1 MKAIAFF
8 ASAAAAAALAVPA
21 TAQEAPRSS
30 LEQPDRSSD
39 KVLTQIAGKAL
50 NSEMDAATHKVLD
63 GAPND
68 RAASGFRT
76 ESLQFSSKQGE
87 TDLSLAVSFD
97 LGTYDRSRVENPR
110 ANFFSV
116 SRTRVGLVATLPIDK
131 NNAVQRLFSGDSLV
145 SGSKLKLSV
154 TRFSTSIGLGSAE
167 ANEAARK
174 SQGDAYTACIG
185 DFRSKQAGIA
195 ADQAHSKLLDVT
207 TTEINIFATADP
219 ANERAAPFDLTFRNL
234 SNGDAFAKSVAAFC
248 YADAYNTNG
257 IHNSGSLVKKYAS
270 DSYADFRSAYI
281 ANNAKLSFMGID
293 ASFGREDHTYLDR
306 AAFKLPSVPRTS
318 WEAGAYYGQ
327 INSNLTFS
335 WRIRG
340 VYGQTYKDNDEAP
353 LCRTVS
359 IPAGT
364 ECIKGPDGAPLRQRT
379 GLFSVEAR
387 KLVTVSDGTQIA
399 IAPQITYKTKD
410 SNIGVEVPVYLVPD
424 EKGKLS
430 GGLKAVYNSKG
441 DEFAVGVFVG
451 VPFSIFYN

>member
-1 MKAIAFF
+1 MTRIVR
-8 ASAAAAAALAVPA
+8 SALVAPLALAALCPA
-21 TAQEAPRSS
+21 TADTPARPQTA
-30 LEQPDRSSD
+30 
-39 KVLTQIAGKAL
+39 A
-50 NSEMDAATHKVLD
+50 DAAVLQQTATVATERAGRVISAGSPD
-63 GAPND
+63 G
-68 RAASGFRT
+68 RAAAGF
-76 ESLQFSSKQGE
+76 SASNVQFTSENGE
-87 TDLSLAVSFD
+87 TSLSIAAAIEVQSYSAPDGEGYYRISKTKIGAV
-97 LGTYDRSRVENPR
+97 GTV
-110 ANFFSV
+110 
-116 SRTRVGLVATLPIDK
+116 PIDGK
-131 NNAVQRLFSGDSLV
+131 SKGGNLFAGDSLV

-154 TRFSTSIGLGSAE
+154 TRLSTRVGNG
-167 ANEAARK
+167 
-174 SQGDAYTACIG
+174 GDSTP
-185 DFRSKQAGIA
+185 QIA
-195 ADQAHSKLLDVT
+195 AAYKACVSQNATVWAYGQADRAG
-207 TTEINIFATADP
+207 ATP
-219 ANERAAPFDLTFRNL
+219 
-234 SNGDAFAKSVAAFC
+234 VAATVSAGLNAQMNGSGNINFDRIFGEAYRAGGAGKFIAQAC
-248 YADAYNTNG
+248 SPGVDGAKFADESMLIEAYG
-257 IHNSGSLVKKYAS
+257 DDPEGY
-270 DSYADFRSAYI
+270 RSRFLPKG
-281 ANNAKLSFMGID
+281 AKLSFMGID

-327 INSNLTFS
+327 INSDLTFS

-410 SNIGVEVPVYLVPD
+410 SNIGVEVPIYLVPD

-430 GGLKAVYNSKG
+430 GGIKAVYNSKG